1 MNRLA
6 LLLAL
11 SSGLTVGAASWAVLR
26 PPRRLSG
33 RVRPYAHVA
42 RARLLR
48 SADPDTYLAV
58 TRTPATLR
66 AALTPLVER
75 LSRLHAR
82 VLGPRDEELL
92 ALRLRHSGL
101 YPGLDADERL
111 RAFRTRTLLTAA
123 AAAVALAAVGWQSQG
138 G

>member
-1 MNRLA
+1 CRDLVGDGPHRSPHPQERRGGATCAGRCLPGDGDVNRLTV
-6 LLLAL
+6 LLAL
-11 SSGLTVGAASWAVLR
+11 SSGVTVGAASWALLR

-66 AALTPLVER
+66 AAFTPLVER

-92 ALRLRHSGL
+92 A
-101 YPGLDADERL
+101 
-111 RAFRTRTLLTAA
+111 
-123 AAAVALAAVGWQSQG
+123 
-138 G
+138 